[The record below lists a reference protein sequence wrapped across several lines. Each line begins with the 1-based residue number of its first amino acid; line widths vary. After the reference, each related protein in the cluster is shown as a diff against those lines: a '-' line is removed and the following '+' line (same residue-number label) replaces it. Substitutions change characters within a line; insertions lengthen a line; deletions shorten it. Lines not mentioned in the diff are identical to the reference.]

1 MQIPKHELF
10 LGHPNN
16 QYLMDPKSKTTAQKQ
31 AKAVANLLGG
41 SDEFII
47 GALEGMRDTGELFI
61 VEPLIDLL
69 FSPRSERLKASVRG
83 FIEDIKEQAAAPII
97 AESLR
102 KYYKT
107 EDVSGLV
114 SVCWQSRLDFSQHV
128 ALFVEILCTN
138 NYQTA
143 LEAFTVIENSL
154 ENVPLEMLDAY
165 SRQIQSGI
173 DTNPEQ
179 KKPLMRE
186 MVAVIDRYR
195 NENRPK

>member
-1 MQIPKHELF
+1 
-10 LGHPNN
+10 
-16 QYLMDPKSKTTAQKQ
+16 MDARAKTTAQKQ
-31 AKAVANLLGG
+31 AEIVAKLLGG

-107 EDVSGLV
+107 ENVNELV
-114 SVCWQSRLDFSQHV
+114 SVCWQSRLDFSQYV

-138 NYQTA
+138 DYQTA

-154 ENVPLEMLDAY
+154 ENVPREMLDEY
-165 SRQIQSGI
+165 SRLIHSQIDI
-173 DTNPEQ
+173 NPEQ
-179 KKPLMRE
+179 KRPLMRE
-186 MVAVIDRYR
+186 MVAVIDRFR
-195 NENRPK
+195 NENRPE